1 MFENLKTR
9 KSVLLGAGGLALATL
24 LSGCG
29 PYTPNPSG
37 EVLLPDTTRRIN
49 PSVEREAQL
58 RTGTTQ
64 DDYPEFTGAPGP
76 YGTWP
81 ATVGNSG
88 TKVYRAA
95 NSLQVVAEGPGA
107 VTP

>member
-1 MFENLKTR
+1 MVENCKTR
-9 KSVLLGAGGLALATL
+9 KSVLLGAAVLAFATL

-29 PYTPNPSG
+29 PYVPNPSG

-58 RTGTTQ
+58 RTGTNQ
-64 DDYPEFTGAPGP
+64 DDHPEFTGAPGP

-81 ATVGNSG
+81 ATVGEAG
-88 TKVYRAA
+88 TKVYRSA

-107 VTP
+107 VTH